1 MKNIAYLRVSKDSQD
16 VANQKLTILDYAQKN
31 KFKIDRFFEINVSS
45 RRSPQERGLT
55 GLFRGLRPGDRF
67 IVSELS
73 RLGRSVSQIIQIVD
87 QLIKKEVAFIAI
99 KENILINGEKD
110 IQTKVMVTM
119 FGLFAEIER
128 DLISERTK
136 QGLMAARARGKQL
149 GRPPGRGKSRL
160 DGREQEIKEL
170 LAKGVSQSAIAKT
183 MGISKSALHHF
194 ITTRKIKDK

>member
-1 MKNIAYLRVSKDSQD
+1 MKNIAYLRVSRDSQD
-16 VANQKLTILDYAQKN
+16 VANQKLVILEYAQKSGFEVN
-31 KFKIDRFFEINVSS
+31 RFFEINISS
-45 RRSPQERGLT
+45 RKSPKERGLT
-55 GLFRGLRPGDRF
+55 ALFRELGPGDRL

-87 QLIKKEVAFIAI
+87 RLIKKQVAFVAI

-110 IQTKVMVTM
+110 LQTKVMVTM

-136 QGLMAARARGKQL
+136 QGLIAARARGKQL

-160 DGREQEIKEL
+160 DGREQEIKAL
-170 LAKGVSQSAIAKT
+170 LDKGVSKSAIAKIL
-183 MGISKSALHHF
+183 GISKSALYHF
-194 ITTRKIKDK
+194 MKTRKII